1 MLLGIG
7 AGQTSRT
14 SGVDIAI
21 KKLVNDIRVL
31 NLQIFHKIAM
41 KPEALSI
48 DGLSYARLNSE
59 RFMIEEQV
67 NSLSKPEEITEKI
80 VDGLMAKYYEKVILL
95 EQKFIKDD
103 KMKVSDFIKLS
114 ELNVFSSISAQN
126 IRNITT

>member
-1 MLLGIG
+1 
-7 AGQTSRT
+7 
-14 SGVDIAI
+14 
-21 KKLVNDIRVL
+21 
-31 NLQIFHKIAM
+31 M